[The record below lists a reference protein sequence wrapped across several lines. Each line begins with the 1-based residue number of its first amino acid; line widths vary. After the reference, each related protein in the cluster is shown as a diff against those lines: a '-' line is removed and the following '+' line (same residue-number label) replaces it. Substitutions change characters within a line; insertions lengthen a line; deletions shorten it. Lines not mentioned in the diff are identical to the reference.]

1 MTNLPTPLP
10 LIHYFCLLEFLLF
23 SVATRDIE
31 PGEEFLL
38 DYGAAYNTAF
48 LLPQGKS
55 VNKNIEAA
63 VLESELPGGLVD
75 EDVRDDS
82 EEVSLDM
89 NGNPTTTKILDD
101 ITDKM
106 MPNFAV

>member
-1 MTNLPTPLP
+1 MP
-10 LIHYFCLLEFLLF
+10 LIQPF
-23 SVATRDIE
+23 SPSNFHSFTVATRDIE

-38 DYGAAYNTAF
+38 DYGAAYNNAF
-48 LLPQGKS
+48 LLPQEKS

-82 EEVSLDM
+82 EAISLDSSR
-89 NGNPTTTKILDD
+89 NPTTANILDE
-101 ITDKM
+101 IIDKM
-106 MPNFAV
+106 KSNLTV

>member
-1 MTNLPTPLP
+1 MN
-10 LIHYFCLLEFLLF
+10 F
-23 SVATRDIE
+23 SFFAVATRDIE